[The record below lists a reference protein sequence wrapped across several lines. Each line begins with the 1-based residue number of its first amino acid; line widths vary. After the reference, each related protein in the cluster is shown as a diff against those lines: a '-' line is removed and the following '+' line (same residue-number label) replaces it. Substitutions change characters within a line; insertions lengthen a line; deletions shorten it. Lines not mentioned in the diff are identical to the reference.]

1 MTLRCTRI
9 GAAFAGL
16 VVVTLSLAACGGGG
30 GSATASDKIKT
41 VASTNVWGSVIKA
54 VGGDAVDVHSIID
67 DPSADPHSYESKP
80 ADVTAL
86 DNARL
91 AIYNGGG
98 YDDFFA
104 KLLADSGKDAKK
116 IEAFGLSGKGGGDHG
131 IASGEPD
138 PNGDAHAHGS
148 VNEHV
153 WYDLPTVKK
162 VADKAAEELSAIAPA
177 KRDTFAANVKDFDTK
192 IDALLAD
199 ARKIG
204 TDHPGSKVVAT
215 EPVPHYLL
223 ETAGIEDVTPAEFS
237 KAIEE
242 QHDVPAAA
250 LAQTNDLITNKQV
263 VALVNNSQ
271 TENSVTKQLVDRAG
285 AAGVPVAGV
294 TETLPQDASGYVD
307 WMTKQV
313 DSLSSAIGKK

>member
-9 GAAFAGL
+9 SAAFAGL
-16 VVVTLSLAACGGGG
+16 AVVTLSLAACGGGG
-30 GSATASDKIKT
+30 GSATASGKIKT

-86 DNARL
+86 DNAEL

-98 YDDFFA
+98 YDDFFT

-138 PNGDAHAHGS
+138 PSGGAHGG

-177 KRDTFAANVKDFDTK
+177 KKDTFTANAKDFDSK
-192 IDALLAD
+192 IDTLLTG

-204 TDHPGSKVVAT
+204 TDHPGSKVVVT

-223 ETAGIEDVTPAEFS
+223 ETAGVEDVTPAEFS

-263 VALVNNSQ
+263 VALVSNSQ
-271 TENSVTKQLVDRAG
+271 TENGVTRQLVDKAG
-285 AAGVPVAGV
+285 AAGVPVVGV